1 MEDRHRPIL
10 LDSQSSKE
18 YENSEIIE
26 ESLKLAD
33 MEKDMILKALRKHN
47 GKRKEAAKDLDISER
62 TLYRKIKGYK
72 IQI

>member
-1 MEDRHRPIL
+1 MEDHRPIL
-10 LDSQSSKE
+10 LDSKSSKE

-62 TLYRKIKGYK
+62 TLYRKIKGYD

>member
-1 MEDRHRPIL
+1 LIL
-10 LDSQSSKE
+10 LDSQSSQE

-33 MEKDMILKALRKHN
+33 MEKDMILKALKKHN

-62 TLYRKIKGYK
+62 TLYRKIKGYD